1 MMASIKMLQ
10 TRTFWITVMLL
21 NKDFIHLS
29 ILIETLPVSRNTEH
43 LQNSQRESQ
52 RESSICESNRSIA
65 SKSILCKCPGGE
77 SLSNADLTIIPLNCS
92 SNKNIQKRE
101 QDLTN
106 ITDQGENDFVQY
118 SKTKDD
124 RYVTPSVMNKTVN
137 KLEDTSIITLDGIEK
152 TVNSSIILP
161 SITITSNDLEDGSST
176 NALVINVTVG
186 LNDLEDA
193 SSVTMSVINIT
204 VDDLADGSSVIP
216 PVINVTITDL
226 DDGSSV
232 IPPVINV
239 TVTDLDDGGSV
250 IPPVINVTVD
260 DFADS
265 SSVIPPVINITVDDF
280 ADGSSVIPPVINVTV
295 DSLNIT
301 MNYTPPPAT
310 LITIRLIVLY
320 HMVWCIQVKLVE
332 NPPLWPYDS
341 QYVNCQSPILFSES
355 EVMRFTP
362 GLDWV
367 HNHTDLQVSVT
378 MSFLGDLV
386 WCSQHGFHGQFMFFS
401 FENML
406 KLCQRTEEVAESFT
420 FDGITSEKPRI
431 EMMLSIIMT
440 SLTFYHMIW
449 CIQNE
454 SLSLKGLPIS
464 YQEFKSCKSPVF
476 PFNNESIQGTNAAWW
491 ATPAALT
498 YPMAFWVSTV
508 IDILKCA
515 QEKVFGDADLYHP
528 DKVFKACEATDHI
541 EITNTL
547 EVQKDLRKWTKFKKQ
562 LSTMRP
568 VYICL
573 GIFALILGSLGNFLT
588 FIIGVRRTMRQT
600 STGIYVSFL
609 AIIDIVFLYIRIIP
623 QLSDFIGGR
632 NTNLPAID
640 FHCKTN
646 LFFTFYVDHLSACIR
661 LCFSVERMIA
671 ITLPYFYRTHSTQ
684 RCTVIIL
691 ITCSIILGG
700 FNSYSLFLVKA
711 DGKVCR
717 YFTPIYNIFKWV
729 DVILSTILPF
739 IGIVLSNSI
748 MLYILWRTNQQ
759 RQHMTDNTSSMHKIA
774 VMCISSS
781 LFFVLS
787 TAPSRIYL
795 LTNNLGMYYGLTNAN
810 VKLDVFLWLEMC
822 RFANATISFL
832 VYIISGSMFRQELRK
847 LFNREIINRPTVNIA
862 IE

>member
-1 MMASIKMLQ
+1 
-10 TRTFWITVMLL
+10 MLL

-65 SKSILCKCPGGE
+65 SKSILCKCPGDK

-92 SNKNIQKRE
+92 SNTNIQKRE

-161 SITITSNDLEDGSST
+161 GITITSNDLEDGSST
-176 NALVINVTVG
+176 IALVIDVTVG

-193 SSVTMSVINIT
+193 SLVTMSVINIT
-204 VDDLADGSSVIP
+204 VDDLADGSSVI
-216 PVINVTITDL
+216 T
-226 DDGSSV
+226 
-232 IPPVINV
+232 PVINV
-239 TVTDLDDGGSV
+239 TVTDLD
-250 IPPVINVTVD
+250 
-260 DFADS
+260 
-265 SSVIPPVINITVDDF
+265 
-280 ADGSSVIPPVINVTV
+280 DGSSVIPPVINVTV

-378 MSFLGDLV
+378 MAFLGDLV
-386 WCSQHGFHGQFMFFS
+386 WCSQHEFHGQFMFFS
-401 FENML
+401 FDNML
-406 KLCQRTEEVAESFT
+406 KLCQKTEEVAESFT

-573 GIFALILGSLGNFLT
+573 GLIALILGSLGNFLT

-646 LFFTFYVDHLSACIR
+646 LFFTFYVDHLSAWIR

-671 ITLPYFYRTHSTQ
+671 ITLPYLYRTHSTQ

-717 YFTPIYNIFKWV
+717 YFTPIYDIFKWV
-729 DVILSTILPF
+729 DVILSTIIPF

-781 LFFVLS
+781 LCFVLS

-832 VYIISGSMFRQELRK
+832 VYFISGSMFRQELRK
-847 LFNREIINRPTVNIA
+847 LFNRGIINRPTVNIA